1 MLRLFITTAPGWH
14 RPDGVGGYASPLH
27 YSNSPSGW
35 ICFTSSLQQHRLF
48 ITVAPDKEGKKG
60 KMLVADSFDLWQKD
74 TFFSAAEEVQQSAD
88 IMESAYRTWLRA
100 KKEGMTAQNLDEL
113 SRELQMALG
122 TAKWQLEEFE
132 RAVRLSY
139 RIHAAEVTKTRH
151 RQFVSVIED
160 QISRVEAALKESY
173 NVDRNQHFSWVNLNE
188 EERDDLALFL
198 SGTADNPHTKLGEP
212 ATSPFKEKNNARIR
226 LDSKVGSKAQI
237 PIKTKGFEEI
247 VTSNVEAKCF
257 IEAEEK
263 EIPETRDE
271 PSSRRARNLPG
282 VSALEIVIDI
292 DNEERNTLVEAT
304 PKEKASKPY
313 FWRSRCEDHPQA
325 KGGVF
330 TYTQLKILNF
340 KNQLFKRTPRS
351 QRQQQIS
358 PKLSVDSIRLVL
370 ALMLTLFLV
379 VQSIYDP
386 YFKLKIVLLFL
397 QCLSCSIQL
406 RLEVKILLVNK
417 RKGCEF
423 VLMMEKPLRRGCLCF
438 KFSDISLGEVTSQDI
453 MHHVAV
459 NCFLA
464 RNNII
469 FGMLAWILQES

>member
-1 MLRLFITTAPGWH
+1 
-14 RPDGVGGYASPLH
+14 
-27 YSNSPSGW
+27 
-35 ICFTSSLQQHRLF
+35 
-48 ITVAPDKEGKKG
+48 
-60 KMLVADSFDLWQKD
+60 MLVADSFDLWQKD

-132 RAVRLSY
+132 MAVRLSY
-139 RIHAAEVTKTRH
+139 RNHADEVTKTRH

-198 SGTADNPHTKLGEP
+198 SGTADNPRTKLGEP
-212 ATSPFKEKNNARIR
+212 VTSPFREKNNARKDVR

-247 VTSNVEAKCF
+247 VTSNVEAKRF
-257 IEAEEK
+257 IEVEKK
-263 EIPETRDE
+263 EIPEARDE
-271 PSSRRARNLPG
+271 PSSHRARNLPG

-292 DNEERNTLVEAT
+292 DNEERNALVEAT
-304 PKEKASKPY
+304 SKEKASKPY
-313 FWRSRCEDHPQA
+313 FWRSMCEDHPQA

-358 PKLSVDSIRLVL
+358 PKLPFDSIRLIL

-379 VQSIYDP
+379 VP
-386 YFKLKIVLLFL
+386 FLFY
-397 QCLSCSIQL
+397 S
-406 RLEVKILLVNK
+406 
-417 RKGCEF
+417 
-423 VLMMEKPLRRGCLCF
+423 
-438 KFSDISLGEVTSQDI
+438 
-453 MHHVAV
+453 A
-459 NCFLA
+459 
-464 RNNII
+464 
-469 FGMLAWILQES
+469 